1 MAAQENAEKVEP
13 RIVVLD
19 TETTGLEPASGH
31 RIIEIGCIEMLGRS
45 ITKRTFHHY
54 VHPERDIDP
63 GAQAV
68 HGISLEDLVGKP
80 KFADIADA
88 LITFISGANLVIH
101 NAPFDVGFLNAEF
114 KRLGKPPVHELAQIT
129 DSLPMARAQF
139 PGKKNSLDALCD
151 RLGVDNSGR
160 TFHGALL
167 DAQLLAE
174 VYLGLTRGQ
183 ESFSIGLESGT
194 SALQK
199 LARTDAL
206 VSVLRASETE
216 EAAHRAYL
224 EGMAKKVKVLW
235 QA

>member
-1 MAAQENAEKVEP
+1 MAAEEKQEL
-13 RIVVLD
+13 RTVVLD
-19 TETTGLEPASGH
+19 TETTGLEHSLGH
-31 RIIEIGCIEMLGRS
+31 RIIEIGCIEMLGRAA
-45 ITKRTFHHY
+45 TKKTFHHY
-54 VHPERDIDP
+54 IHPERDIDP

-80 KFADIADA
+80 KFADIADE
-88 LITFISGANLVIH
+88 LIAFISGANIVIH

-114 KRLGKPPVHELAQIT
+114 KRLGKPPVHEIAQIT

-139 PGKKNSLDALCD
+139 PGKKNSLDALCE
-151 RLGVDNSGR
+151 RLDVDNSGR

-183 ESFSIGLESGT
+183 TSLGIELESGS

-199 LARTDAL
+199 IARNDAN
-206 VSVLRASETE
+206 VCVLRASEE
-216 EAAHRAYL
+216 DEAAHRAYL
-224 EGMAKKVKVLW
+224 DTMAKKAKVIW